1 MEEVVPCYMGFAAVR
16 LFIKNCR
23 TLATSITTEYVLRR
37 IATAVKNVQRNDYRC
52 RHTLLL
58 CARFLCAD
66 DLRSL
71 HARHQA
77 QRPLEGVRGKDQ
89 EQHLVVKGWTTQTE
103 SPRACTFGAAN
114 ESGTKRCVRL

>member
-1 MEEVVPCYMGFAAVR
+1 MSSRPQPPRLSLCTECTTLSGRLCLSSRSAHTGMTAWRQQAV
-16 LFIKNCR
+16 
-23 TLATSITTEYVLRR
+23 Y
-37 IATAVKNVQRNDYRC
+37 
-52 RHTLLL
+52 
-58 CARFLCAD
+58 

-103 SPRACTFGAAN
+103 SPRAC
-114 ESGTKRCVRL
+114 